1 MNRMSREQL
10 APEPLIIG
18 PGGLEQNGNLVV
30 ISKDNYYNPFGTDIG
45 LASRRLDEFGNRIHV
60 RDIHTFRIVAGFD
73 GTLADT
79 LGPLSGWS
87 WDASVNYG
95 RTFGNETFEGNLQTS
110 RVAAALGRSR
120 LEGGV
125 PVCVNE
131 NDEVIPGCV
140 PLDLFHG
147 AGSITQAQVAPL
159 AYKGTQKGYNQLTA
173 VQANTS
179 GDLFKLWSERP
190 VGLALG
196 YEYRYVAGGLV
207 NDPLKAH
214 FDTSDG
220 GSFDTGGHYSV
231 DEGYGELSI
240 PLVSNIVGAQELE
253 LDIAGR
259 IFKYSNFGSD
269 STYKLGARW
278 SPIKDVTLRGTYST
292 AFRAPSINDL
302 FAGQF
307 DNFPNVSDPCANSA
321 SAQCVAEGAA
331 NNGDDSSQLRSTNGG
346 NPDLKPETAK
356 IYTLGLVYQPRYLP
370 DLSVTL
376 DYYSVAIDKAIATIG
391 ESTILAGCYSGRNPE
406 FCPLIERGGSKQPDH
421 QHRQPQP
428 ERRQGEL
435 GRHRPLA
442 PLRPQDPE
450 RGPLRLRLGYRLAAE
465 ARPDAGRRHGGP
477 RQGHLRPAGAGGR
490 RRLEPRVE
498 DERGHHLGPG
508 RSGRRREHQVPERVQ
523 GVRRGLR

>member
-45 LASRRLDEFGNRIHV
+45 LASRRLNEFGNRIHV

-110 RVAAALGRSR
+110 RVAAALGRSK
-120 LEGGV
+120 LVGGV

-131 NDEVIPGCV
+131 KDKVIPGCV

-159 AYKGTQKGYNQLTA
+159 AYKGTQKGYNQLTTA

-179 GDLFKLWSERP
+179 GNLFKLWSERP

-278 SPIKDVTLRGTYST
+278 SRSRTS
-292 AFRAPSINDL
+292 
-302 FAGQF
+302 
-307 DNFPNVSDPCANSA
+307 PCA
-321 SAQCVAEGAA
+321 
-331 NNGDDSSQLRSTNGG
+331 
-346 NPDLKPETAK
+346 
-356 IYTLGLVYQPRYLP
+356 
-370 DLSVTL
+370 
-376 DYYSVAIDKAIATIG
+376 
-391 ESTILAGCYSGRNPE
+391 
-406 FCPLIERGGSKQPDH
+406 
-421 QHRQPQP
+421 
-428 ERRQGEL
+428 
-435 GRHRPLA
+435 A
-442 PLRPQDPE
+442 PTPP
-450 RGPLRLRLGYRLAAE
+450 P
-465 ARPDAGRRHGGP
+465 
-477 RQGHLRPAGAGGR
+477 
-490 RRLEPRVE
+490 
-498 DERGHHLGPG
+498 
-508 RSGRRREHQVPERVQ
+508 SGRRRSTTSSPASSTTSPTCPTRAPTP
-523 GVRRGLR
+523 RRRSAWRKAPPTTATTARSSGAPTAATRT